1 MEYTLKKN
9 IKNSKTDFLAFNDL
23 AVKVFGLSF
32 EKWYDS
38 GYWRDKYFPYTYF
51 DGEKAVANVS
61 ANKIHTIVDGKPKL
75 YIQIGTVM
83 TDPDYRNRGL
93 SRKLMN
99 EVFKDFKNNCDGI
112 YLYGNDTVLDFY
124 PKFGFI
130 TATEYQYTKPIS
142 AAPKDFVKLDV
153 SSKNNLDLLEHYYN
167 QGNPFSARP
176 MLDNFGLAVIP
187 CAGYFR
193 DCAFYG
199 EVPEQQVLYS
209 EELQAIVI
217 ASFEGEEMLCYEIF
231 CKDNGDMDDIL
242 KAVAKPETKT
252 VTFGFMPK
260 DTTNC
265 QCRVLENEDQ
275 LFVLEDKENMFN
287 SSKMMLPLLSHA

>member
-32 EKWYDS
+32 EQWYKS
-38 GYWRDKYFPYTYF
+38 GYWKDKYFPYTYF

-61 ANKIHTIVDGKPKL
+61 ASKIHTIIDGKPKL

-99 EVFKDFKNNCDGI
+99 EVFKDFKDNCDGI

-199 EVPEQQVLYS
+199 EVPEQ
-209 EELQAIVI
+209 
-217 ASFEGEEMLCYEIF
+217 
-231 CKDNGDMDDIL
+231 
-242 KAVAKPETKT
+242 
-252 VTFGFMPK
+252 
-260 DTTNC
+260 
-265 QCRVLENEDQ
+265 
-275 LFVLEDKENMFN
+275 
-287 SSKMMLPLLSHA
+287 